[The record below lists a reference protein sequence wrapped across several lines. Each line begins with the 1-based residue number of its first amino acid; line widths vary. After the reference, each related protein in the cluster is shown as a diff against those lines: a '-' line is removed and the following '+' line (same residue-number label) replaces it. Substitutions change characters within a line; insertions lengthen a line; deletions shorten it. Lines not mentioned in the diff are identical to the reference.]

1 MSKTQ
6 ERSRSKSPGPVI
18 RTSKKRDVPP
28 GVCRFEFNRRGSCKF
43 VDCQFRHEGF
53 IPRLDPRDSSVCFDF
68 QNKGE
73 CKRGD
78 DCRFGHTDPKSSV
91 CRDFQVG
98 RCRHG
103 DKCRFQHKYDQR
115 AMPPAP
121 IDWRRPSAPPPRYTP
136 YDAPPADR
144 YGSGYG
150 GPQSYGRYGSGY
162 GQPPADRYSQ
172 GYGQPPADRY
182 SQGYGQPP
190 VDRYSQGGSSYGQP
204 PSDRPSGSKV
214 CFDFQNKGKCLKDNC
229 RFEHL
234 DAQKSECMEFSRGY
248 CRRGDQCRF
257 VHDQARVMPGAAPL
271 SQVSPNAEL
280 LCYQFQSYGTCY
292 VNNCKFRHSY

>member
-162 GQPPADRYSQ
+162 GQPPADRYSR
-172 GYGQPPADRY
+172 GTDSR
-182 SQGYGQPP
+182 
-190 VDRYSQGGSSYGQP
+190 
-204 PSDRPSGSKV
+204 RPIATVRGT
-214 CFDFQNKGKCLKDNC
+214 D
-229 RFEHL
+229 
-234 DAQKSECMEFSRGY
+234 SR
-248 CRRGDQCRF
+248 RSI
-257 VHDQARVMPGAAPL
+257 VTARVV
-271 SQVSPNAEL
+271 QVTGSRRPIVRPVRKCASISRIKGNA
-280 LCYQFQSYGTCY
+280 
-292 VNNCKFRHSY
+292 